1 MRERNK
7 QISFWMKDSE
17 FENLK
22 NKADKCGLS
31 VSSFIRQ
38 CINKTTFI
46 EKPGEE
52 FYESINVLRNLS
64 NNLNQIAVK
73 AHIYGYIEEEKY
85 FKEVNKLEEFIMEVK
100 RKILLNKNKG

>member
-1 MRERNK
+1 MRERSK

-17 FENLK
+17 YKDLK
-22 NKADKCGLS
+22 NKADKCGIS

-38 CINKTTFI
+38 CLNKTTFV
-46 EKPGEE
+46 EKPDNE

-73 AHIYGYIEEEKY
+73 AHIFGYIEEDKY
-85 FKEVNKLEEFIMEVK
+85 FNQVNKLEEFIMEVK
-100 RKILLNKNKG
+100 RKFLLNRK